1 MMRFGK
7 LLSGIAALAVSSLV
21 HGSAVASSFVG
32 EIPVGY
38 SDSHFQIGQG
48 TSYLVI
54 NINAIGARDSSI
66 CAFCNSAYT
75 SNFTVNLFDR
85 AGALLKSVNASNYL
99 YYNMYS
105 SSHGIGA
112 GPVSFL
118 VPGGATTLEIVNHLS
133 VAGLLGGD
141 GSPLGYGKLFIS
153 SDGPIAAATPIPASL
168 PLLATGL
175 AALGL
180 LGWYRTRRAP
190 LDAAVSCGGNQ
201 PSQAV

>member
-1 MMRFGK
+1 MRFSK
-7 LLSGIAALAVSSLV
+7 LLTGIAALAVASLTY
-21 HGSAVASSFVG
+21 GSAGASSYLG

-48 TSYLVI
+48 TSSLVI
-54 NINAIGARDSSI
+54 NINAIGTRDSSI

-75 SNFTVNLFDR
+75 GNFTVNLFDQ
-85 AGALLKSVNASNYL
+85 AGTLLKSVNASNYL

-118 VPGGATTLEIVNHLS
+118 VPPGATTLEIVSQLS
-133 VAGLLGGD
+133 VAGLLGSD
-141 GSPLGYGKLFIS
+141 GSPLGFGKLFIS
-153 SDGPIAAATPIPASL
+153 SDGSIAAATPIPSSL

-180 LGWYRTRRAP
+180 FGCYRKRRA
-190 LDAAVSCGGNQ
+190 LLGATACGGVSE
-201 PSQAV
+201 PSQAL